1 MTFDE
6 MLQEVYTL
14 TNRPDMVQQTKL
26 ALRAATLKMHSVDF
40 FNNDIFTT
48 KVVFPDTNY
57 VQQLDTSM
65 FQRYRAAAFARLWDD
80 SLSAAQLNIFAL
92 SAQQMQDNQYNYF
105 FKFISPEEIFDNY
118 RTLRYNVA
126 YAAGNVV
133 NFRAR
138 VGFNCLMYGFYALPD
153 VAEGSY
159 SSWIADKQPYA
170 IIYDATSRILQTVG
184 QNDISRKYDDPR
196 TGLVPEQIAILK
208 NSYVLSYG
216 Y

>member
-6 MLQEVYTL
+6 MVQEVYTL

-40 FNNDIFTT
+40 FNLDIWTT
-48 KVVFPDTNY
+48 KIVFPETSF
-57 VQQLDTSM
+57 VQQLDTGL

-80 SLSAAQLNIFAL
+80 SLSAAQLNIFAIP
-92 SAQQMQDNQYNYF
+92 QQPTDNQYNYF
-105 FKFISPEEIFDNY
+105 FKFISPEEIFDSY
-118 RTLRYNVA
+118 RTLRGNVA
-126 YAAGNVV
+126 YAAGNVI
-133 NFRAR
+133 NLRAR
-138 VGFNCLMYGFYALPD
+138 VGFNCIMHGFYSLPD

-159 SSWIADKQPYA
+159 SSWIAEKQPYA

-184 QNDISRKYDDPR
+184 QNEVARKYDDPR

-208 NSYVLSYG
+208 NSYVLSFG